1 MMFDDRVDA
10 GRRLGAHLRNLG
22 VTADV
27 VAGLPRGGVPVAAEV
42 ATVLGAPLDVII
54 VRKLGYPRH
63 PEVAMGAIGEEGV
76 RLIDTDLVR
85 HFGVTRAEI
94 DAVEERERDVL
105 TRRAAALRGDR
116 PPRTLTGASIL
127 IIDDGIATGASAS
140 AACLVARERGAADVI
155 VAAPVG
161 GSDAVRR
168 VRGADRV
175 ICLQQPVDFQAV
187 GEYYRDFGQ
196 TTEAEVVELLEKT
209 NEHS

>member
-1 MMFDDRVDA
+1 MMFDDRIDA
-10 GRRLGAHLRNLG
+10 GRRLGAHLRRLG
-22 VTADV
+22 VTASV

-42 ATVLGAPLDVII
+42 ATILGAPLDVII

-76 RLIDTDLVR
+76 RLVDTDLVR
-85 HFGVTRAEI
+85 HLGVTRAEI
-94 DAVEERERDVL
+94 DAVEARERDVL

-116 PPRTLTGASIL
+116 PPRNLAGASIL
-127 IIDDGIATGASAS
+127 IVDDGIATGATAS
-140 AACLVARERGAADVI
+140 AACLVARERGAAEVI

-175 ICLQQPVDFQAV
+175 ICLEQPAGFQAV

-196 TTEAEVVELLEKT
+196 TTDAEVVALLESTK
-209 NEHS
+209 EHP